1 MKCQHTRRGVN
12 AVSMRKSPELEAK
25 APDILRHQLVGG
37 KVHTYLLSV
46 QPLSQSVNWFIC
58 MAAKSWIETCI
69 QLKL

>member
-37 KVHTYLLSV
+37 
-46 QPLSQSVNWFIC
+46 
-58 MAAKSWIETCI
+58 
-69 QLKL
+69 